1 MLADIDL
8 MIRGAVIGISVLTFA
23 ILSSNARTRR
33 KSLSLGAI
41 SLVLAGEMTKA
52 SGIGPVW
59 SPEAMDPAVFL
70 SHFMP
75 LALTWFVLDLFLEP
89 PERREA
95 ARAFYPFAGV
105 LVVMCFEPFQVPRV
119 QVPLTLLLFV
129 GLAYV
134 VMRSARDDLVEN
146 RRSFRVVFILMIML
160 FGITKTITGVWFDT
174 GTRPVWLPTSFAAT
188 ILMFEVV
195 FAYWVLRPGGSLW
208 SSDEAPRP
216 RAEPDTT
223 DLIDTHLLGQI
234 DRAMKDEL
242 WRREGLIIGDMADE
256 LNVPEHRLRR
266 AINRDL
272 GYRNFPAFVNGYRI
286 AAAKAAL
293 AAPENARKT
302 ILEIAYDVG
311 FASLGPFNKAFRAMT
326 GTSPR
331 DYRRSALG
339 DTSIPA

>member
-1 MLADIDL
+1 MLAEIDL

-23 ILSSNARTRR
+23 ILASNARTRR

-41 SLVLAGEMTKA
+41 SLALAGEMTRA

-59 SPEAMDPAVFL
+59 SPDAIDPAVLL

-95 ARAFYPFAGV
+95 GRVFYPFASV
-105 LVVMCFEPFQVPRV
+105 LVMMCFEPFQAPKV
-119 QVPLTLLLFV
+119 QVPLTLLLFI

-134 VMRSARDDLVEN
+134 VMRSAQDDLVEN

-160 FGITKTITGVWFDT
+160 FGITKTITGTLFT
-174 GTRPVWLPTSFAAT
+174 PETQPVWLPTSFAAT
-188 ILMFEVV
+188 ILAFEIV
-195 FAYWVLRPGGSLW
+195 FGYWALRPGGSLW
-208 SSDEAPRP
+208 SSDETPRP
-216 RAEPDTT
+216 RTTPEAT
-223 DLIDTHLLGQI
+223 DLVDTHLLAQI
-234 DRAMKDEL
+234 DSAMEHEL
-242 WRREGLIIGDMADE
+242 WRREGLTIGEMADE
-256 LNVPEHRLRR
+256 LRVPEHRLRN

-293 AAPENARKT
+293 AAPENAQKT

-331 DYRRSALG
+331 DYRRSALD